1 MRFFITT
8 RGFFL
13 PFVAGVILLFQ
24 NWIPAAREIC
34 IAINFFALL
43 IIALDYF
50 SLPDPSRFNAERI
63 LPDRFFHDIPAQVDL
78 RLSCESRIALQISV
92 LDRSPETFIADS
104 LFFTTRFRSGIDD
117 KTFTYNVTPRKRGPQ
132 KFGMVGIR
140 IFSSL
145 GLIGRQFKIDL
156 ESTVQVF
163 PQFPTIHEGLQSQF
177 YVSQL
182 ESRIAK
188 TWGAG
193 REFHQMRDYRRGDDV
208 RMLHWKR
215 SARSGKLIV
224 REFQPERGQNVFLL
238 IDGGRLMMA
247 DVKGKSKVDRAVSS
261 VISVSQEA
269 LKRHDS
275 VGTAGFSNHIDT
287 FRLPSNRKFQF
298 NEIVRAIY
306 SFQPSFIEPD
316 YGHVFSWI
324 HTTLKQRCIIIVY
337 TDFVD
342 PYLSSE
348 LCGHLLF
355 LQKKHRIICCAM
367 GDGELQRSGYKT
379 GKTLSDTLFSA
390 VVRESIDSRRKVLG
404 QLRRAG
410 IDIVDVEAENFTVAV
425 LNAYARA
432 RWG

>member
-1 MRFFITT
+1 MRFFVTI
-8 RGFFL
+8 RGFLL
-13 PFVAGVILLFQ
+13 PFVAGIILLFQ

-34 IAINFFALL
+34 IAINLFALV

-50 SLPDPSRFNAERI
+50 SLPAPSFFNVERI
-63 LPDRFFHDIPAQVDL
+63 LPERFFHDIPAQIYL
-78 RLSCESRIALQISV
+78 RLSCESRIALQIFV
-92 LDRSPETFIADS
+92 LDRPPETFSADS
-104 LFFTTRFRSGIDD
+104 LFFTTRFRAGIDD
-117 KTFTYNVTPRKRGPQ
+117 KTFTYNVTPYKRGPQ
-132 KFGMVGIR
+132 KFSNVGIR

-163 PQFPTIHEGLQSQF
+163 PQFPTLLEGLQSQF
-177 YVSQL
+177 YFSQL
-182 ESRIAK
+182 ESRMAK

-193 REFHQMRDYRRGDDV
+193 REFHQMRDYSRGDDV
-208 RMLHWKR
+208 RTIHWKR
-215 SARSGKLIV
+215 SARSGKLII

-275 VGTAGFSNHIDT
+275 VGVAGFSNHIDT
-287 FRLPSNRKFQF
+287 FRLPSNRKYQF
-298 NEIVRAIY
+298 NEVVRAIY
-306 SFQPSFIEPD
+306 SFQPRFIEPD
-316 YGHVFSWI
+316 YRAVFSWI
-324 HTTLKQRCIIIVY
+324 HSNLKQRCIIIIY

-348 LCGHLLF
+348 LAGHLLF
-355 LQKKHRIICCAM
+355 LQKKHRIICCAL
-367 GDGELQRSGYKT
+367 GDGELQRSGYKM
-379 GKTLSDTLFSA
+379 GNNLSDALYSA
-390 VVRESIDSRRKVLG
+390 VVRESMDSRRSVLG
-404 QLRRAG
+404 QLRKAW
-410 IDIVDVEAENFTVAV
+410 IDIVDVDAENFTVAV